1 MAILDA
7 LKKKKD
13 ENPKEEKIS
22 EKKEMASVSAK
33 KSTSSGVKKKKAT
46 DSAESNPIKTQE
58 KTTTL
63 QNILKHPRITE
74 KAAILAEKN
83 VYTFEVDPHAG
94 KIEIA
99 RAVKQIYNVEP
110 VRVNIIKLPAKKVTI
125 RGKRGVKSA
134 VKKALVYL
142 KEGDKIEFV

>member
-13 ENPKEEKIS
+13 EKPKPSSAKGSGEAKKEKIS
-22 EKKEMASVSAK
+22 EKKETVSVSAK
-33 KSTSSGVKKKKAT
+33 KSTNSGEAKK
-46 DSAESNPIKTQE
+46 EV
-58 KTTTL
+58 TL

-74 KAAILAEKN
+74 KAAILAERN

-110 VRVNIIKLPAKKVTI
+110 VRVNIIKLPAKKVMI

>member
-7 LKKKKD
+7 LKKNKD
-13 ENPKEEKIS
+13 EKTKPTTAIGS
-22 EKKEMASVSAK
+22 GVEKKETVSTKKEVVSVSAK
-33 KSTSSGVKKKKAT
+33 PSSAKGSGEAKK
-46 DSAESNPIKTQE
+46 EV
-58 KTTTL
+58 TL

-99 RAVKQIYNVEP
+99 RAVKQVYNVEV

>member
-7 LKKKKD
+7 LKKNKD
-13 ENPKEEKIS
+13 EKGKPASATGSGEVKSSSAQSLPAGRQACLSGRQGYGETKEK
-22 EKKEMASVSAK
+22 
-33 KSTSSGVKKKKAT
+33 
-46 DSAESNPIKTQE
+46 
-58 KTTTL
+58 TTL
-63 QNILKHPRITE
+63 QNILKHPHITE

-83 VYTFEVDPHAG
+83 VYTFKVDPHAG

-142 KEGDKIEFV
+142 KKGDKIEFV

>member
-7 LKKKKD
+7 LKKNKD
-13 ENPKEEKIS
+13 ESPKGEKIS
-22 EKKEMASVSAK
+22 KKKEEVSSSVKKPKESKSEKKDMVVTDK
-33 KSTSSGVKKKKAT
+33 NIDKAQQK
-46 DSAESNPIKTQE
+46 EV
-58 KTTTL
+58 TL

-74 KAAILAEKN
+74 KAAILAERN

-99 RAVKQIYNVEP
+99 RAVKQIYNVEV

-134 VKKALVYL
+134 IKKALVYL

>member
-7 LKKKKD
+7 LKKNKETEVSKDKKTVAVKEKT
-13 ENPKEEKIS
+13 ENTSSLKKEAKDSGVSGEKIN
-22 EKKEMASVSAK
+22 KQKIV
-33 KSTSSGVKKKKAT
+33 
-46 DSAESNPIKTQE
+46 
-58 KTTTL
+58 TL

-110 VRVNIIKLPAKKVTI
+110 VRVNIIKLPAKKVMI